1 VTVFDWAYLDA
12 QGNELGRSGRFD
24 DPDAAEEWISVSWQD
39 LVANGVE
46 EVVLFDQVRGR
57 HVYRMGLGPG

>member
-1 VTVFDWAYLDA
+1 MSVFDWAYLDA
-12 QGNELGRSGRFD
+12 EGNELGRSARFE

-46 EVVLFDQVRGR
+46 EVILFDRARGR
-57 HVYRMGLGPG
+57 HVYRMGLGAE